1 MKAGMT
7 DDKPARVPA
16 RANQRWHA
24 ARIKALL
31 DTESPKVILGDEC
44 EKPLPLA
51 RDPLTGKP
59 DAGDP
64 PVRFGGRGGAL
75 RHPYPYRRKRQPF
88 SLLLAERG
96 IRDLQKPTK
105 ETKNLRYLCWLL
117 FKRPQPRCV

>member
-75 RHPYPYRRKRQPF
+75 RHPYPYQTDDGFVEMLPGDGL
-88 SLLLAERG
+88 SLLLDVSR
-96 IRDLQKPTK
+96 
-105 ETKNLRYLCWLL
+105 
-117 FKRPQPRCV
+117 

>member
-75 RHPYPYRRKRQPF
+75 RHPYPYCSALSARCHCMARKKSSEPHRM
-88 SLLLAERG
+88 
-96 IRDLQKPTK
+96 I
-105 ETKNLRYLCWLL
+105 KN
-117 FKRPQPRCV
+117 